1 MLTAEITDISNDLYA
16 FYALQKGLV
25 SAPSLSF
32 GTYDLEDLNERALS
46 GEGADLM
53 KVSCAVLPEVLDD
66 YIPLPVGGAFVK
78 RLSPKLVWGKEGK
91 AEALDSCEL
100 LVPGFKT
107 TAFLLT
113 KIFFPEI
120 KKFCEMPYNKILES
134 LASGDKRPALL
145 IHSTEELEEK
155 YELREFASL
164 SSLWFENTKA
174 EFLPLGCL
182 VAKRSLG
189 YKVLC
194 DLTRSLRNSLEFS
207 KTNEKEV
214 FDWILEK
221 HPHLSLEALRSSVRA
236 WVNEETFSLSEKG
249 ESSLK
254 VLIEK
259 ASPLSLS
266 QNEPLVFKE
275 EKSHVS

>member
-16 FYALQKGLV
+16 FYALQRGLV
-25 SAPSLSF
+25 SGPSLSLE
-32 GTYDLEDLNERALS
+32 TYDLEDLNERVLS
-46 GEGADLM
+46 GKGADLM
-53 KVSCAVLPEVLDD
+53 KVSCAVLPQILDN
-66 YIPLPVGGAFVK
+66 YVPLPVGGAFVK

-91 AEALDSCEL
+91 VEALDSCEL

-113 KIFFPEI
+113 QIFFPEI
-120 KKFCEMPYNKILES
+120 KSFCEMPYDKILES

-189 YKVLC
+189 YEVLC
-194 DLTRSLRNSLEFS
+194 ELTQSLRKSLEFS
-207 KTNEKEV
+207 KTHEEEV
-214 FDWILEK
+214 FDWILKEN
-221 HPHLSLEALRSSVRA
+221 PHLSLEALRSSVRA
-236 WVNEETFSLSEKG
+236 WVNEETFSLSEEG
-249 ESSLK
+249 EGSLRAL
-254 VLIEK
+254 VEK
-259 ASPLSLS
+259 ASSLNLS
-266 QNEPLVFKE
+266 QNESLVFKD